1 MRTTQRLDKV
11 LSNCGLGSRKE
22 LKAAFKAGQ
31 ILVDGIVVKDSGLH
45 VDPEESEIIINGEKL
60 NYKKYVYLMLN
71 KPQGVISATE
81 DKVHKTVLD
90 LVPEEYA
97 HFELFPA
104 GRLDIDT
111 EGLVLLTNDG
121 ELAHEILAPK
131 KHVPKRYCAKIAGS
145 VSGDDV
151 KSFSEGIV
159 LEDGYKSLPANLEI
173 INSGETSEIEI
184 TIVEGKFHQ
193 IKRMFEAVSK
203 KVIFLKRL
211 QMGGLCLDES
221 LKPGELRELREG
233 ELELLKQR

>member
-1 MRTTQRLDKV
+1 MRTTQRLDKI
-11 LSNCGLGSRKE
+11 LSNFGFGTRKE

-31 ILVDGIVVKDSGLH
+31 VLVDGKPVKDPGMH
-45 VDPEESEIIINGEKL
+45 VDPEMSEIIINGEKL
-60 NYKKYVYLMLN
+60 KYRKYVYLMLN

-90 LVPEEYA
+90 LVPEEYEP
-97 HFELFPA
+97 FDLFPA

-121 ELAHEILAPK
+121 ELAHDILAPR
-131 KHVPKRYCAKIAGS
+131 KHVPKKYFAKIDGR
-145 VSGDDV
+145 VTEDDIL
-151 KSFSEGIV
+151 KFNEGIV
-159 LEDGYKSLPANLEI
+159 LEDGYKSLPAKLEI
-173 INSGETSEIEI
+173 ISSDEVSEIEI

-203 KVIFLKRL
+203 KVVYLKRL
-211 QMGGLCLDES
+211 QMGGLRLDET

-233 ELELLKQR
+233 EVDLLQQR

>member
-11 LSNCGLGSRKE
+11 LSNYGFGSRKE

-31 ILVDGIVVKDSGLH
+31 VLVNGVVAKDPGMH
-45 VDPEESEIIINGEKL
+45 VDPEESEIIINGVKL
-60 NYKKYVYLMLN
+60 NYRKYVYLMLN

-81 DKVHKTVLD
+81 DKLHKTVLD

-121 ELAHEILAPK
+121 ELAHDILAPK
-131 KHVPKRYCAKIAGS
+131 KHVPKKYFARI
-145 VSGDDV
+145 SGIVTEEDV
-151 KSFSEGIV
+151 KVFNEGVV
-159 LEDGYKSLPANLEI
+159 LEDGYKSLPAKLDI
-173 INSGETSEIEI
+173 VSTGETSEIEI

-203 KVIFLKRL
+203 KVVFLKRL
-211 QMGGLCLDES
+211 QMGGLRLDES
-221 LKPGELRELREG
+221 LKPGELRELRDG